1 MSSET
6 VKVSRDGPT
15 AVSTKVNGNR
25 EKLKDT
31 EYSIM
36 LMAISTKAIGK
47 MIKPMAQVLTLTQME
62 PSTSAS
68 GKTISSMV
76 RDWSR
81 GLTTLSM
88 MVNTRKARNTAKVN

>member
-1 MSSET
+1 MSSKT
-6 VKVSRDGPT
+6 VKVSKYGPT

-31 EYSIM
+31 EYFIM
-36 LMAISTKAIGK
+36 LMATSTKAIGK
-47 MIKPMAQVLTLTQME
+47 MIKPMALVLTLTLME

-68 GKTISSMV
+68 GKTTSSMV

-88 MVNTRKARNTAKVN
+88 MVNMLRARSTAKVN